1 MKRRTTEEVIREIT
15 KFLNGIG
22 GAYDWDDFLTIPI
35 HDRRLD
41 AIRLECLDLRDT
53 YPPGKKRQY
62 CSDEGL
68 KRLEEI
74 LHDLKTKAAGEG
86 SDRPGISR

>member
-1 MKRRTTEEVIREIT
+1 MKRTTEEVIQEIA
-15 KFLNGIG
+15 KFLNRVG

-35 HDRRLD
+35 NDPMLD
-41 AIRLECLDLRDT
+41 AIRIECLDLREN

-68 KRLEEI
+68 KRLEVI
-74 LHDLKTKAAGEG
+74 LSDLKTKAGE
-86 SDRPGISR
+86 